1 VALAVA
7 VVGVV
12 GQRSS
17 AAELVDFLDLFRSA
31 IMRLE
36 SLHNFLIG
44 RSAVSKGNYRNE
56 GLATF
61 AAMKAGGPISAPMS
75 M

>member
-1 VALAVA
+1 
-7 VVGVV
+7 
-12 GQRSS
+12 
-17 AAELVDFLDLFRSA
+17 
-31 IMRLE
+31 MRLE